1 MRREDVRVGKQL
13 TEIIMRLQL
22 KNEDLLKL
30 KAKEEDIMNKFNF

>member
-22 KNEDLLKL
+22 KNEELLKL